1 VSKLRLAI
9 EQAGARTMQTDL
21 SVEIAKVV
29 LIILMFLVGGAAIFL
44 IRKLNGLIRPISR
57 QLIELHKC
65 DTGTLEPRLEQIE
78 YRYIELNK
86 HVDNIDAAEFSSGEI
101 ERLSLRIFGRDVT
114 AGSAH
119 SWIIQAP
126 GILISLGLLGTF
138 WGLTVGLG
146 QISGALAPG
155 ATPEQTMNTLS
166 AIVAPMGTAFQT
178 SLIGLLLSLIVLI
191 ASQLS
196 GARTCLERCES
207 LLSSWLE
214 TVLPLTLGDELMT
227 PLKKSIDGLNDT
239 VRRLP
244 DDISWSVERAMQA
257 AFAEK
262 LTQMFNLSTTIA
274 GEAQHATRQLAA
286 VASNLNETSQDFVL
300 AAQAFQQSKFPE
312 ALRESVAG
320 LLETKE
326 RIAVSSDVLSTRMQ
340 EVRDALFTMQSQWQ
354 LLAKSAEIELETC
367 RLATQQV
374 HQSLLQLQASSKS
387 LDEGVEV
394 TSIAAKQLKETRLEV
409 MRDRK
414 LSIDVAESVRDRL
427 AVDASSVET
436 CQAFASA
443 LEFSLRKWNANV
455 DQLDDLRSQFI
466 NTAISGRS
474 DDEAK
479 VQRITSETTDAIISI
494 KDRISTNIG
503 DAVTAHAEALDQL
516 GLPMN
521 NAHSLS
527 QGLVTQ
533 LESLDIKFDQEIES
547 LIDSVKS
554 SIESSLGGAISNQRD
569 ALGQLDNPMG
579 KANQLAVDLV
589 QQLESLKASLD
600 QQSPDRA
607 KRNFWEQGGQS

>member
-1 VSKLRLAI
+1 
-9 EQAGARTMQTDL
+9 MQTDL

-533 LESLDIKFDQEIES
+533 LESLDIKFNQEIES

>member
-1 VSKLRLAI
+1 
-9 EQAGARTMQTDL
+9 MQTDL
-21 SVEIAKVV
+21 SFEIAKVA
-29 LIILMFLVGGAAIFL
+29 LLILMFMVAGAAIFL
-44 IRKLNGLIRPISR
+44 IRSLNVLICPISC
-57 QLIELHKC
+57 QLIELHKG
-65 DTGTLEPRLEQIE
+65 DTGRLETRLLIIKDR
-78 YRYIELNK
+78 YRALNN

-101 ERLSLRIFGRDVT
+101 ERLSLRIFGRGVT
-114 AGSAH
+114 AASAH

-191 ASQLS
+191 TSQLS

-286 VASNLNETSQDFVL
+286 VANNLNETSQDFVM

-414 LSIDVAESVRDRL
+414 LSIGH
-427 AVDASSVET
+427 
-436 CQAFASA
+436 
-443 LEFSLRKWNANV
+443 LEKYDQPLR
-455 DQLDDLRSQFI
+455 
-466 NTAISGRS
+466 
-474 DDEAK
+474 
-479 VQRITSETTDAIISI
+479 
-494 KDRISTNIG
+494 
-503 DAVTAHAEALDQL
+503 
-516 GLPMN
+516 
-521 NAHSLS
+521 
-527 QGLVTQ
+527 
-533 LESLDIKFDQEIES
+533 
-547 LIDSVKS
+547 
-554 SIESSLGGAISNQRD
+554 
-569 ALGQLDNPMG
+569 
-579 KANQLAVDLV
+579 
-589 QQLESLKASLD
+589 
-600 QQSPDRA
+600 
-607 KRNFWEQGGQS
+607 

>member
-1 VSKLRLAI
+1 
-9 EQAGARTMQTDL
+9 MQTDL

-29 LIILMFLVGGAAIFL
+29 LIILMFMVGGAAIFL
-44 IRKLNGLIRPISR
+44 IRTLNGLIRPISR
-57 QLIELHKC
+57 QLIELHKG
-65 DTGTLEPRLEQIE
+65 DTAMLETRLQKIE
-78 YRYIELNK
+78 HRYIALNE

-101 ERLSLRIFGRDVT
+101 ERLSIRILGRDVT
-114 AGSAH
+114 AASAH

-155 ATPEQTMNTLS
+155 ATPEQTMNVLS
-166 AIVAPMGTAFQT
+166 AIVAPMGTAFET

-191 ASQLS
+191 TSQLS
-196 GARTCLERCES
+196 GSRTCLERCES

-239 VRRLP
+239 AKRLP

-262 LTQMFNLSTTIA
+262 LSQMFNLSTTIA

-286 VASNLNETSQDFVL
+286 VASNLNETSQDFVT

-326 RIAVSSDVLSTRMQ
+326 RIAVSSDGLSTRMQ

-367 RLATQQV
+367 RVATQQV
-374 HQSLLQLQASSKS
+374 NHSLLQLQASSKS

-443 LEFSLRKWNANV
+443 LEISLRKWNSNV

-474 DDEAK
+474 DDGAM
-479 VQRITSETTDAIISI
+479 VQRITSETTDAITSI
-494 KDRISTNIG
+494 KDHISTNIG
-503 DAVTAHAEALDQL
+503 DAVIAQANSLDQL
-516 GLPMN
+516 GLPMK

-533 LESLDIKFDQEIES
+533 LENLDSKFNQEIES

-554 SIESSLGGAISNQRD
+554 SIESSIGGAIGSQRD
-569 ALGQLDNPMG
+569 ALAQLDNPIG

-589 QQLESLKASLD
+589 HQLESLKASLD
-600 QQSPDRA
+600 QQSSDRA
-607 KRNFWEQGGQS
+607 KRNFWGQGGQS

>member
-1 VSKLRLAI
+1 
-9 EQAGARTMQTDL
+9 MQTDL

-29 LIILMFLVGGAAIFL
+29 LIILMFIVGGVAIFL
-44 IRKLNGLIRPISR
+44 IRELNGLILPISR
-57 QLIELHKC
+57 QLIELHKG
-65 DTGTLEPRLEQIE
+65 DIGMLEPRLEKIE
-78 YRYIELNK
+78 HRYIALND

-101 ERLSLRIFGRDVT
+101 ERLSLRILGREVT
-114 AGSAH
+114 AASAY
-119 SWIIQAP
+119 SWIHQAP

-191 ASQLS
+191 TSQLS

-286 VASNLNETSQDFVL
+286 VANNLNETSQDFVM

-326 RIAVSSDVLSTRMQ
+326 RIAVSSDGLSTRMQ

-367 RLATQQV
+367 RLATQHV
-374 HQSLLQLQASSKS
+374 HQGLLQLQASAKS
-387 LDEGVEV
+387 LEEGVEV
-394 TSIAAKQLKETRLEV
+394 TSIATKQLRETRLEV

-414 LSIDVAESVRDRL
+414 LSIDVAESVRERL
-427 AVDASSVET
+427 AVDAASVET

-443 LEFSLRKWNANV
+443 LEISLRKWNANV
-455 DQLDDLRSQFI
+455 DQLDDLRGQFI

-479 VQRITSETTDAIISI
+479 VQRITGETADAIISI
-494 KDRISTNIG
+494 KELIGTNIG
-503 DAVTAHAEALDQL
+503 DAVTAQAEALNQL

-527 QGLVTQ
+527 NGLVKQ
-533 LESLDIKFDQEIES
+533 LESLDNKFKQEMES

-554 SIESSLGGAISNQRD
+554 SIESSLGGAISNQRN
-569 ALGQLDNPMG
+569 ALGQLDDPMS
-579 KANQLAVDLV
+579 KARQLAADLV
-589 QQLESLKASLD
+589 QQLEGLKVSLD
-600 QQSPDRA
+600 QQSLDKTNRP
-607 KRNFWEQGGQS
+607 FWGQGGES

>member
-533 LESLDIKFDQEIES
+533 LESLDIKFNQEIES